1 MYRLGLSNF
10 SKRIHGIFAKF
21 NSERGSVSLLI
32 IGLFIVLF
40 TTTIVLTDIS
50 SIYLA
55 KRSLILTTEAAVQR
69 GMKNLDSSKYY
80 SGEYNLTEMLGT
92 VVGRGQGDPGIPID
106 CEAGKRDVEEV
117 IFNWKTR
124 GDSYNRANLRDVSL
138 DSFECD
144 GFQIYITS
152 SAVARIPIPIPF
164 TNIETVHIKTHAGA
178 VGERA
183 KTNNFYGLD
192 IG

>member
-1 MYRLGLSNF
+1 M
-10 SKRIHGIFAKF
+10 
-21 NSERGSVSLLI
+21 
-32 IGLFIVLF
+32 VLF

-69 GMKNLDSSKYY
+69 GMKNLDASQYY

-92 VVGRGQGDPGIPID
+92 AAGRGQKDPGIPID
-106 CEAGKRDVEEV
+106 CGAGKRDVEEV
-117 IFNWKTR
+117 IFNWQTR
-124 GDSYNRANLRDVSL
+124 GDSYNRGNINGVSL

-152 SAVARIPIPIPF
+152 SAVANIPIPIPF
-164 TNIETVHIKTHAGA
+164 TNIESVQIRTHAGA

-183 KTNNFYGLD
+183 KSNNYSGLD